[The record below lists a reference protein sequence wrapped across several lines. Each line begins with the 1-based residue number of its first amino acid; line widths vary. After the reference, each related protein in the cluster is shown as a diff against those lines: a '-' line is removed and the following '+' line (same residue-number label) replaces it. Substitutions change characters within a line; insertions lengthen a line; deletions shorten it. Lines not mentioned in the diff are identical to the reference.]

1 MYNRNKKHE
10 ESNYLLTS
18 ANQRFPSRRNIF
30 NNNKYDQGNLRYKGK
45 KMLNPIRAKSSKK
58 FTIESLNEY
67 NDYKYEN
74 IPIKNN
80 MPYNLTTSTDL
91 IEKLNNYERKKKEVE
106 IKDKNIENINSEI
119 SIIKNDIK
127 EIKNVLNKLLKLMDG
142 LNNSNNEFN
151 PIINDE
157 NNIFRR
163 RRNNDN
169 NLMTFKARNQNEDS
183 AAFLY
188 MITIT
193 FNNIKNHFLKING
206 NTTFK
211 DFIEKIGKSF
221 AIKNNN
227 DIKIHYF
234 TLILLELKK

>member
-91 IEKLNNYERKKKEVE
+91 IEKLNNYERKKK
-106 IKDKNIENINSEI
+106 
-119 SIIKNDIK
+119 
-127 EIKNVLNKLLKLMDG
+127 
-142 LNNSNNEFN
+142 
-151 PIINDE
+151 
-157 NNIFRR
+157 
-163 RRNNDN
+163 
-169 NLMTFKARNQNEDS
+169 
-183 AAFLY
+183 
-188 MITIT
+188 
-193 FNNIKNHFLKING
+193 
-206 NTTFK
+206 
-211 DFIEKIGKSF
+211 KS
-221 AIKNNN
+221 K
-227 DIKIHYF
+227 
-234 TLILLELKK
+234 